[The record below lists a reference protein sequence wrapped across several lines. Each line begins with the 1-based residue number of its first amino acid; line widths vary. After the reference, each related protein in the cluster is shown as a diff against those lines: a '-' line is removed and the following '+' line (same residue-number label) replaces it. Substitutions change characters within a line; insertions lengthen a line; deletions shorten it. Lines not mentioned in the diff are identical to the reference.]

1 MTKRLLCG
9 VALLWTA
16 TIVRA
21 DVFSYSYTGT
31 GLFLQPVT
39 GSGEITATADGGG
52 FYTITALSG
61 SQNGTSTSLTS
72 GINLFFD
79 GSSSYGTFDFLLNGS
94 NYALGFAAG
103 GYADAGGLA
112 ASAGT
117 FNISRV
123 PEAATISLLLTMGFG
138 VWVLG
143 RRLPFKRQL

>member
-1 MTKRLLCG
+1 

-31 GLFLQPVT
+31 GLSNQAVT
-39 GSGEITATADGGG
+39 GSGEITATSDGGG

-61 SQNGTSTSLTS
+61 TQNGTSTSLTS
-72 GINLFFD
+72 GVNLFFD
-79 GSSSYGTFDFLLNGS
+79 GSSGYGTFDFLLNGS
-94 NYALGFAAG
+94 NYALGFLDG

-117 FNISRV
+117 FKISSV
-123 PEAATISLLLTMGFG
+123 PEAATISLLLTMGLG
-138 VWVLG
+138 VWTLG
-143 RRLPFKRQL
+143 RKLPSKRQL